1 MGIIIGGNTLSGNF
15 NNSGESQ
22 NTPSVVTD
30 GLVLHLDAGI
40 NNSYINK
47 ISPITI
53 NKPKFCYRCYSTIEW
68 KDYNG
73 ACSNNLTHKFISCNI
88 L

>member
-1 MGIIIGGNTLSGNF
+1 MNRFIKYPIDKTSVIKYPNI
-15 NNSGESQ
+15 NNSY
-22 NTPSVVTD
+22 
-30 GLVLHLDAGI
+30 I

-73 ACSNNLTHKFISCNI
+73 TCCNNLTHKFISCNI

>member
-1 MGIIIGGNTLSGNF
+1 MNRFIKYPIDKTSVIKYPNF
-15 NNSGESQ
+15 NNSYINNSY
-22 NTPSVVTD
+22 
-30 GLVLHLDAGI
+30 I

-53 NKPKFCYRCYSTIEW
+53 NKPKFCYRCYSTIEP
-68 KDYNG
+68 KDYNC